1 MVCVFKKNVTVPKIL
16 LEKIVLLVVPITIMW
31 VMGLVLILK
40 FVLLMG
46 LLILLL
52 KFVFLVLWDKNY
64 LMDNVLTHVLLDIMK
79 KTQHVNP
86 VVQIVWNAII
96 MKIAQ
101 PVLILIKDSNTKLGN
116 LDVWVN
122 VLISITLMAIKFA
135 NLAT

>member
-1 MVCVFKKNVTVPKIL
+1 
-16 LEKIVLLVVPITIMW
+16 
-31 VMGLVLILK
+31 MGLVLILK

-116 LDVWVN
+116 LDV
-122 VLISITLMAIKFA
+122 
-135 NLAT
+135 